1 MGSVA
6 IKAEKSVTL
15 SYNVKV
21 SPIGG
26 AASHQLISFFG
37 MHGAEVKGGITM
49 PESYNVSAWI
59 AGAKLTTVNSLV
71 IEFCEQFRKLLGK
84 TSHTLTV
91 VNDDGSTYS
100 VTNIVG
106 VGQPQCGQALQISG
120 GWARP
125 ISFSIQKVR

>member
-6 IKAEKSVTL
+6 IKADKSITL

-21 SPIGG
+21 SPVGG
-26 AASHQLISFFG
+26 TASHQMITFFG

-49 PESYNVSAWI
+49 PETYNVSAWI
-59 AGAKLTTVNSLV
+59 AGAKLTTVNTLI
-71 IEFCEQFRKLLGK
+71 IELCEQFRKLIGK

-91 VNDDGSTYS
+91 VNDDGSTYI

-106 VGQPQCGQALQISG
+106 NGQPQFGQPIQYAT

-125 ISFSIQKVR
+125 VSFSVQKVR